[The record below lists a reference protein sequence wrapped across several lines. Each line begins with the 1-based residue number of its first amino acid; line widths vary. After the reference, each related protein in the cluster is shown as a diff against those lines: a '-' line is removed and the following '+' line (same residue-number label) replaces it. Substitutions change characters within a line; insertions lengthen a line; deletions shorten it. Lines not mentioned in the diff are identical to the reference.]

1 MEEKTTQQA
10 LWGTH
15 ISLFG
20 QTKVETTAMGHGF
33 VADDAVD
40 GGNAGDVLLCA
51 DVVLKQPERK
61 QNIWHVTVLLA
72 CFQALD
78 KKNNVLNQKLTST
91 FKQIQRSSLRLTFH
105 FLTVV

>member
-1 MEEKTTQQA
+1 
-10 LWGTH
+10 
-15 ISLFG
+15 
-20 QTKVETTAMGHGF
+20 MGHGF

-61 QNIWHVTVLLA
+61 QNICHVTVLPT

-78 KKNNVLNQKLTST
+78 KKNNVPQPKADKYPQPNAEKYPTSH
-91 FKQIQRSSLRLTFH
+91 ISLFNCCLSAV
-105 FLTVV
+105 L